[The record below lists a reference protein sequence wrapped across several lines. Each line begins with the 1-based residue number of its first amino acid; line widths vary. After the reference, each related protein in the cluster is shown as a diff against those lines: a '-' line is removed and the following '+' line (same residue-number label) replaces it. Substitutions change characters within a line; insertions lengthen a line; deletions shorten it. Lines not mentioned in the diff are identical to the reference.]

1 MNNKNL
7 AGIILLVL
15 LSSCGSKQSPTDP
28 KVQLTTLK
36 AERDKLNTQISTLEL
51 KLNGGVKKEKVNY
64 VSVTPVKTSNFT
76 HSIDLQGSVVA
87 DDEVYVNAK
96 IAGAITNVMIKVGD
110 HVNAGQI
117 VATIDDDVFVTSTDE
132 VRKRLE
138 LANDLFTKQES
149 LWKQNI
155 GSEVAYLSAKNQ
167 KESLEKSIAT
177 LNKTRENFQIKAPI
191 TGVVDEVPMKIGMTV
206 SPGAP
211 LAKIVNFSKLK
222 VKVDAPE
229 SYAGKVRV
237 GNSVVANFTDLKK
250 DVSSRITYVGASI
263 NPLNRTFKIEI
274 PIKAGEAGLIPNMAT
289 TVHVI
294 DYSNANAIIIP
305 INVIQRDDKNADFV
319 IVADNG
325 RAKKMYVK
333 TGQSYSDGIEVL
345 SGLKSGDSLVTVGFQ
360 DLNDGDVLQIN

>member
-1 MNNKNL
+1 MKNIHL
-7 AGIILLVL
+7 SILFLLVIL
-15 LSSCGSKQSPTDP
+15 TSCGQKQAATDP
-28 KVQLTTLK
+28 KIQLATLK
-36 AERDKLNTQISTLEL
+36 ADRDKLNTQISTLEL
-51 KLNGGVKKEKVNY
+51 KLNGGVKKEKINY
-64 VSVTPVKTSNFT
+64 VSISPIKTSNFT

-87 DDEVYVNAK
+87 DDEVFVNSK
-96 IAGAITNVMIKVGD
+96 IAGAITKVMIKVGD
-110 HVNAGQI
+110 HVNAGQV
-117 VATIDDDVFVTSTDE
+117 VAAIDDDVFVTSTDE

-155 GSEVAYLSAKNQ
+155 GSEVAYLSAKNN

-191 TGVVDEVPMKIGMTV
+191 TGVVDEVPMKIGMTA
-206 SPGAP
+206 SPGVP
-211 LAKIVNFSKLK
+211 LAKIINFSKLK

-229 SYAGKVRV
+229 SYAGKIRV
-237 GNSVVANFTDLKK
+237 GNSVVANFPDLKK
-250 DVSSRITYVGASI
+250 DVSSRITYVGASV

-274 PIKAGEAGLIPNMAT
+274 PLKSGESGLIPNMAT
-289 TVHVI
+289 TVRVI
-294 DYSNANAIIIP
+294 DYSNPNAIIIP

-345 SGLKSGDSLVTVGFQ
+345 SGLKTGDNLVSVGFQ